1 MDWPNDTDG
10 EVLRRLE
17 AEGVDLAA
25 VQEVTFDV
33 DFDGGP
39 PDHEAVLMLRKRFK
53 TIEVLGPFDDGSGCV
68 VVTIHSTLTYAFV
81 TETQRE
87 ITALMQ
93 SYGGHCESWGV
104 WHS

>member
-1 MDWPNDTDG
+1 VEWPNDTDG

-25 VQEVTFDV
+25 VQEVNFDV
-33 DFDGGP
+33 DFVDGP
-39 PDHEAVLMLRKRFK
+39 PDGEAISTLRRMFK
-53 TIEVLGPFDDGSGCV
+53 TIEVLEPLDDGSVCV
-68 VVTIHSTLTYAFV
+68 VVTIKSELTYAFV